1 MANCL
6 EYNLFPKYLEFDNSI
21 FEKKKLK
28 KNWRKAQK
36 SYKYLIKC
44 QKTYNFIKLT
54 LCFVG

>member
-28 KNWRKAQK
+28 KN
-36 SYKYLIKC
+36 
-44 QKTYNFIKLT
+44 
-54 LCFVG
+54 